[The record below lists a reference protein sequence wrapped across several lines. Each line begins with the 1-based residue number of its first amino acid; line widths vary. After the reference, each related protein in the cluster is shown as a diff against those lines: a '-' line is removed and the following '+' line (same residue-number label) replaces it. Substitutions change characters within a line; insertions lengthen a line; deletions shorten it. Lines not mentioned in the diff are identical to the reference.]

1 MNRRIRSLAK
11 DNLEHIRYTKYG
23 ESVEEDFYEFY
34 PYELEEFSLSILNR
48 VLEMVKAHE
57 SIFDKPDERA
67 LIKHI
72 ARSIQIDFEI
82 K

>member
-1 MNRRIRSLAK
+1 MNERIRQLA
-11 DNLEHIRYTKYG
+11 EQAGAEY
-23 ESVEEDFYEFY
+23 SDFYSVSLLDKEIEVFA
-34 PYELEEFSLSILNR
+34 ELILNR

>member
-1 MNRRIRSLAK
+1 MNERIRQFAEQAGAEYS
-11 DNLEHIRYTKYG
+11 
-23 ESVEEDFYEFY
+23 DFYSVSLLDKEIEVFA
-34 PYELEEFSLSILNR
+34 ELILNR
-48 VLEMVKAHE
+48 VLEMVNAHE

>member
-1 MNRRIRSLAK
+1 MNERIRQLAK
-11 DNLEHIRYTKYG
+11 PYLMYERFSRYG
-23 ESVEEDFYEFY
+23 ESTEEEYYDFLPE
-34 PYELEEFSLSILNR
+34 ELDEFSLSILNR

-72 ARSIQIDFEI
+72 ARSIKIDFEI